1 MKETR
6 LCVIREQRLA
16 TLLRMIE
23 SHTKLKSE
31 SGDGGLDS
39 TRAAAQDWRI
49 VQNYLSHRLAEISL
63 PDSDGREML
72 LGSLWAKQPAVLVF
86 LRHYG

>member
-1 MKETR
+1 
-6 LCVIREQRLA
+6 
-16 TLLRMIE
+16 MINGQ
-23 SHTKLKSE
+23 TKPKTDR
-31 SGDGGLDS
+31 GDGRLDS

-49 VQNYLSHRLAEISL
+49 VQNSLSIRLAEISL

>member
-1 MKETR
+1 
-6 LCVIREQRLA
+6 
-16 TLLRMIE
+16 MINGQ
-23 SHTKLKSE
+23 TKPKTDSR
-31 SGDGGLDS
+31 DGSLDS
-39 TRAAAQDWRI
+39 TRDAVQDWHT
-49 VQNYLSHRLAEISL
+49 VQDSLSLRLAEISL

>member
-1 MKETR
+1 MSIGHPKPKTDTGGGS
-6 LCVIREQRLA
+6 LD
-16 TLLRMIE
+16 
-23 SHTKLKSE
+23 TK
-31 SGDGGLDS
+31 G
-39 TRAAAQDWRI
+39 AAVQDWRN
-49 VQNYLSHRLAEISL
+49 VQNPLSLRLAEISL